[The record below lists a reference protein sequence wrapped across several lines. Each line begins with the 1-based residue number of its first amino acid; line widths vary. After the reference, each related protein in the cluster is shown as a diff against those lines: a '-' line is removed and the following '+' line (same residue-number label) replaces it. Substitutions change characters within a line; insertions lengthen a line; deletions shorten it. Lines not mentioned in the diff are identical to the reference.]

1 MDLSSNFYKLK
12 NFLTKDQNK
21 KFNLFIILSV
31 IAMIFEI
38 LSISLIVPLINIFV
52 QGNINIPFL
61 NLNYSLNTFVLI
73 FLLTFALIFTLKN
86 LFLVFFEKM
95 KFKFLYELK
104 TNVSEKIF
112 KNYINKIFYF
122 T

>member
-52 QGNINIPFL
+52 QGNINIHFL
-61 NLNYSLNTFVLI
+61 NLYYSLNTFVLI
-73 FLLTFALIFTLKN
+73 FLN
-86 LFLVFFEKM
+86 LC
-95 KFKFLYELK
+95 
-104 TNVSEKIF
+104 
-112 KNYINKIFYF
+112 
-122 T
+122 